1 MRLTGYFLPNLIFLL
16 LIVLAWINIDW
27 VHKTFTY
34 LEDSESATQNEPV
47 IVMHNGKQTYSSP
60 PQSIESGKASTP
72 TEADNKQGS
81 YSIEFSLLQVY
92 PNNTITATDPFIVG
106 ITGITGDSR
115 NILDSIEGE
124 ERDNFRIQGDTLSTN
139 GDNKILISGIS
150 GDPASF
156 VFDSANSQASGSARN
171 ILYDVDKVHWLLV
184 GTKSSPSNI
193 FWTSPD
199 EANLAAAAQ
208 SIDVSQPQ
216 KISKLAGNVKLEY
229 SQTDENMVIYSDRA
243 TINGN
248 SEDLIIEGQVRMEHT
263 NEGELVTASSHR
275 GYYKTDEE
283 FILSGNAKI
292 YNHKDDS
299 SIAAEKI
306 LYNLQDGSWRI
317 LAQDKQS
324 NTNENSQD
332 SDAIEGKIEIIIPQ

>member
-47 IVMHNGKQTYSSP
+47 IVMRNGKQTYSSP

-81 YSIEFSLLQVY
+81 YSIEFSLLKVY

-106 ITGITGDSR
+106 ITGYRID
-115 NILDSIEGE
+115 ILDNIEGE
-124 ERDNFRIQGDTLSTN
+124 ERDNFSIQGDTLSTN

-150 GDPASF
+150 SDPASF
-156 VFDSANSQASGSARN
+156 VFDSANSQASGSARS
-171 ILYDVDKVHWLLV
+171 ILYDVDKVRWLLV
-184 GTKSSPSNI
+184 GTESSPSNI
-193 FWTSPD
+193 LWTSPD

-216 KISKLAGNVKLEY
+216 KLSKLAGNVRLEY
-229 SQTDENMVIYSDRA
+229 SQTNDNMVIYSDRA

-248 SEDLIIEGQVRMEHT
+248 SEDLVIEGQVRMEHT
-263 NEGELVTASSHR
+263 NEGKLVTASSHR

-283 FILSGNAKI
+283 FILSGDAKI

-306 LYNLQDGSWRI
+306 LYDLQDGSWRI